1 MKTVD
6 ARSGW
11 TWVTRGF
18 VLFRQRPAELISLF
32 FLWMMLTQLLKFI
45 PFAGQFLSLLL
56 FPVFSVGLIQA
67 CLHVE
72 NEQRITPSLLFIGF
86 KSQNRIALLGSG
98 ACRILAVFITSL
110 LSDVL
115 ADGDIAAFVKII
127 ETATGPMDANALQ
140 QAFPFKGILFSILIY
155 LPFAMAFWY
164 SVPLIVWQRMSLMKS
179 MFYSFFAIL
188 HSWKAFIVYVLGL
201 YGVMIL
207 VSPFALI
214 FAGVD
219 IYVAA
224 LMLAALSFL
233 IFVIAYCSSY
243 PTYTDIFGKPDEE
256 NQPAA

>member
-11 TWVTRGF
+11 TWVARGF
-18 VLFRQRPAELISLF
+18 ALFRQRPAELISLF

-45 PFAGQFLSLLL
+45 PVAGQFLSLFL
-56 FPVFSVGLIQA
+56 FPVFSVGLMQA
-67 CLHVE
+67 CLLVE

-86 KSQNRIALLGSG
+86 KSQHRMALLGSG
-98 ACRILAVFITSL
+98 VFRILAIFVTGL

-115 ADGDIAAFVKII
+115 ADGDIEAFVKIMQ
-127 ETATGPMDANALQ
+127 TAGPMDANALQ
-140 QAFPFKGILFSILIY
+140 QAFPFKGIFFSVLFYI
-155 LPFAMAFWY
+155 PFAMAFWY
-164 SVPLIVWQRMSLMKS
+164 SVPLMVWQRMSLMKS
-179 MFYSFFAIL
+179 MFYSFFAVL

-214 FAGVD
+214 FAGID
-219 IYVAA
+219 IFVAA

-243 PTYTDIFGKPDEE
+243 PTYTDVFGKPDAGD
-256 NQPAA
+256 QPAA